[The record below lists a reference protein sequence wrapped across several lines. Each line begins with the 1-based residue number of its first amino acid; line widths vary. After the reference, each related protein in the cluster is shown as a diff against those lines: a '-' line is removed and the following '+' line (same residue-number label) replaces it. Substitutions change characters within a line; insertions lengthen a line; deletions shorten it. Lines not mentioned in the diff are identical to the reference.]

1 MMRWIVA
8 SSLQFR
14 FIVVALAVGMMVF
27 GATRVRDM
35 PVDVFP
41 EFAPPF
47 VEVQTE
53 GLGMSTEEVEQLI
66 TIPMEQSLNATP
78 GLDVMRSKTVP
89 GLSAITLFFKR
100 GTDSLE
106 ARQLVNER
114 VVDRDPGACRRRR
127 ASRGCCSR
135 SRPPAGR

>member
-1 MMRWIVA
+1 MMRWIVR

-14 FIVVALAVGMMVF
+14 FIVVALAVGMLVF

-53 GLGMSTEEVEQLI
+53 GLGH
-66 TIPMEQSLNATP
+66 
-78 GLDVMRSKTVP
+78 
-89 GLSAITLFFKR
+89 
-100 GTDSLE
+100 
-106 ARQLVNER
+106 
-114 VVDRDPGACRRRR
+114 VDRRR
-127 ASRGCCSR
+127 SSSSSR
-135 SRPPAGR
+135 SRWSSR